1 MKSKVGIIVLAS
13 VLFALCSYAQD
24 RCTVSGRVL
33 DYESKEPIRGVN
45 VIIRGGKLGTMTD
58 TAGYF
63 RLELPNRERRTV
75 VFSHIAYRKEIR
87 IASFDT
93 TREVRFR
100 VYLVPG
106 VINLQEVVIAG
117 KKQVVLSKIAER
129 KALYSFGGD
138 EFEKLGEEDM
148 DRALRYMLPEVVARP
163 EVRQMFD
170 GAGFTLYVDGEF
182 KESVYL
188 DQIDPFKIRRVMVWG
203 YWGKDKNIDAF
214 PIGLPLIRGKYVI
227 LVETRQE

>member
-1 MKSKVGIIVLAS
+1 MKIKVGIIVLAG
-13 VLFALCSYAQD
+13 VLFALRSYAQD
-24 RCTVSGRVL
+24 RCTARGRVL
-33 DYESKEPIRGVN
+33 DYESKEPVRGVN
-45 VIIRGGKLGTMTD
+45 VIIRGEKLGTMTD

-63 RLELPNRERRTV
+63 RLELPNHEQRTV

-148 DRALRYMLPEVVARP
+148 DRALRVHAPRGRCPAGSAPDVRWSGFHVVCR
-163 EVRQMFD
+163 
-170 GAGFTLYVDGEF
+170 
-182 KESVYL
+182 
-188 DQIDPFKIRRVMVWG
+188 RRVQGV
-203 YWGKDKNIDAF
+203 
-214 PIGLPLIRGKYVI
+214 GLSGSDRSIQDTSSHGLGI
-227 LVETRQE
+227 LGER